1 MSGFGVFGVAA
12 VRVRFEGDGVIGTA
26 AVEGSLEGGICAED
40 IVITKQRRINVGGR
54 RN

>member
-1 MSGFGVFGVAA
+1 LSGFGIFGVAG
-12 VRVRFEGDGVIGTA
+12 VCFHFEGEGVIGTA
-26 AVEGSLEGGICAED
+26 AVEGSLEGGIYAED